1 MILIT
6 GITGNLGYFL
16 AQELSKKTKVVGVV
30 NPAEKDSEIVRKL
43 YEVDNLQLIFADV
56 REDFS
61 EMIGDIDNVI
71 HSASLISIAP
81 GHKERI
87 FSVNVGG
94 TENLLKIAKK
104 KRANFIYVSSVHAFS
119 ELPKG
124 SVITEDTEIDENKVR
139 GNYAKSKAIA
149 TKMVLKERENGMKAS
164 VVFPTG
170 IINAFDTSKSF
181 ISKVVSKYSTGKLRY
196 TINGS
201 FDFVDVRDVA
211 EAIVKIYK
219 EKLFDKYTLSG
230 EKLDFSVLPKVCG
243 LKKYKVLDNFTAYL
257 YSYFCVLETLFGIEN
272 EFLPYALHT
281 LSLNYT
287 FSHEKATG
295 DFGYFPRSI
304 KNTLIELLENI
315 SKKNH
320 WALFKTFVLFT
331 ENNYYN
337 YIYQE

>member
-1 MILIT
+1 MIVLT

-16 AQELSKKTKVVGVV
+16 VQELCKKTKVVGVV
-30 NPAEKDSEIVRKL
+30 NPAEKDNEIVRKL
-43 YEVDNLQLIFADV
+43 YEVDNLQLIFSDV

-61 EMIGDIDNVI
+61 EKIGDIDTVI

-81 GHKERI
+81 GHKKRI
-87 FSVNVGG
+87 FSVNIGG

-104 KRANFIYVSSVHAFS
+104 KRADFIYVSSVHAFS
-119 ELPKG
+119 EVPKG
-124 SVITEDTEIDENKVR
+124 SVITEDTEIDESKVT

-149 TKMVLKERENGMKAS
+149 TKLVLKEKTYGMKVA

-170 IINAFDTSKSF
+170 IINPFDTSKSF
-181 ISKVVSKYSTGKLRY
+181 ISKVVRKYCSEKLKY

-211 EAIVKIYK
+211 KAIAKIYENK
-219 EKLFDKYTLSG
+219 FFDKYILSA
-230 EKLDFSVLPKVCG
+230 EKLDFSLLPKICG

-287 FSHEKATG
+287 FSHEKATN
-295 DFGYFPRSI
+295 DFGYLPKSI
-304 KNTLIELLENI
+304 KNTLMELLENI
-315 SKKNH
+315 SKKK
-320 WALFKTFVLFT
+320 LLST
-331 ENNYYN
+331 
-337 YIYQE
+337 I